1 MTTRLDKTIKREL
14 DLGGERYMVSVGPEG
29 IKIAVKGRR
38 KGREVSWQAL
48 LSGEVELGRDLAMSL
63 EMDQALDPT
72 EPGTS

>member
-1 MTTRLDKTIKREL
+1 VTTRLDKTIKREL

>member
-29 IKIAVKGRR
+29 VKIVLKGRR
-38 KGREVSWQAL
+38 KGREISWEAL

-63 EMDQALDPT
+63 EVYQALDPT
-72 EPGTS
+72 ERDTS